1 MEDDSTVNILGGEF
15 GEFFEVQDGGTANIS
30 GGIFGDSFD
39 ARSGSFVNL
48 FATEFSINDSLIS
61 ELEIGETITIFDR
74 GDDLILSGLFA
85 DGTRFDFE
93 LNFKA
98 IFSNTRDSF
107 NSDSTLTITRIAA
120 VPEPGCGL
128 TLATMSIV
136 LLVRRRRAL
145 R

>member
-1 MEDDSTVNILGGEF
+1 MENGSEVNILSGQF

-85 DGTRFDFE
+85 DGTRFDFG
-93 LNFKA
+93 LNSNA